1 MSTFY
6 NAQINNKDKVYGIQF
21 ETENYEWF
29 KEVEKFCQGYVD
41 KANEQRERE
50 KKIEAAW
57 LKEFGQ

>member
-6 NAQINNKDKVYGIQF
+6 NAQINNKEKKYSIQF

-29 KEVEKFCQGYVD
+29 KEMERVCQRYVD

-50 KKIEAAW
+50 KK
-57 LKEFGQ
+57 LKEDWMEWFW